1 MPADDPLFIS
11 DEQITAFVDVNGRIH
26 VYRGAG
32 IIGTNRLEGT
42 ERAAALDAV
51 RRAVDADYATEVARL
66 PHAHPFVPGREVYEV
81 CETCT
86 FDRSHRWHDPP
97 PTAIDPPFICEA
109 CGRHIGEHTGWHGPP
124 PPGATEGRFPRPTS
138 GFYCPSV
145 DVDGPTPPLRCVAC
159 DQPCWATL
167 RGRCWRCTRHP
178 TGRATGE

>member
-1 MPADDPLFIS
+1 VAERPVKSPFIS

-42 ERAAALDAV
+42 ERAAALDAI

-86 FDRSHRWHDPP
+86 FDRSHRWHDL
-97 PTAIDPPFICEA
+97 PFINPEDFTHPPSARPPMPADKPNRRDEWVESMVRYAKKHKRWDELSPEEA
-109 CGRHIGEHTGWHGPP
+109 VRAILEVAVGDIGAAQSFVYAIGL
-124 PPGATEGRFPRPTS
+124 
-138 GFYCPSV
+138 
-145 DVDGPTPPLRCVAC
+145 DVDLYA
-159 DQPCWATL
+159 
-167 RGRCWRCTRHP
+167 
-178 TGRATGE
+178 